1 MGEGLRGGGYARV
14 GWWGGG
20 MAAGERRGVQRSG
33 GRGDDG
39 FVRGIFCG
47 WGVRSEG
54 FLVFLGMGKKGVV
67 VQGA

>member
-1 MGEGLRGGGYARV
+1 MGEGLRGGGYVRV

-20 MAAGERRGVQRSG
+20 MAAGERRGAAEW

-39 FVRGIFCG
+39 FGGIFCG
-47 WGVRSEG
+47 RGVRSEG